1 MIIFSERAQAYRA
14 GAFPQDS
21 VTPLTTE
28 SRGQQE
34 IKPFTNGRE
43 YEMI

>member
-14 GAFPQDS
+14 GVSLQDS

-28 SRGQQE
+28 VLSRATGNQAIYQWSG
-34 IKPFTNGRE
+34 I
-43 YEMI
+43 